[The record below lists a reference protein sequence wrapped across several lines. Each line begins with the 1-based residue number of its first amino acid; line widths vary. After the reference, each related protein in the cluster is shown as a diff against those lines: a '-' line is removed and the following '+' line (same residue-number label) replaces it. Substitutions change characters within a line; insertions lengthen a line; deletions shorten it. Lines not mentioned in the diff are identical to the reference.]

1 MWLKSNYFPEQVEE
15 ITETRND
22 KRSNN
27 IERIIAKV
35 IAKRIK
41 IIITITATKN
51 NNSKDSEE

>member
-1 MWLKSNYFPEQVEE
+1 MWLKSYDFPKQVEE

>member
-1 MWLKSNYFPEQVEE
+1 MWLKSYDFPEQEEE

-27 IERIIAKV
+27 IERI

>member
-1 MWLKSNYFPEQVEE
+1 MWLKSNDFPEQVQE